1 MLDVGQKA
9 PDFTLPDQNGSNV
22 SLSDF
27 LGKKVVLWFSQKPV
41 HPVELM
47 KDKGSVMNSNIIN

>member
-9 PDFTLPDQNGSNV
+9 PIFTLPDQNGSNV

-27 LGKKVVLWFSQKPV
+27 LG
-41 HPVELM
+41 
-47 KDKGSVMNSNIIN
+47 SVMNSKILNQKILKS